1 MASRTARDY
10 IEAMTRIRSLLAAVT
25 LILLPAAGSAQEI
38 PLADLSA
45 YLNSLTTAEATFSQQ
60 NADGSVSTGHL
71 YIHRPGRARFE
82 YDPPDRSLVI
92 ASSDSVGVFDPK
104 SNTPPAQYPL
114 GRTPLNLILARNI
127 DLSRARRVVS
137 HHAMGESTVVVAED
151 PDHPEYGTIALVFSA
166 NPVALRQWVVTD
178 DTGGQTTVTLS
189 KLTTGGVMGDSLFD
203 MAAEAARRDGR

>member
-1 MASRTARDY
+1 
-10 IEAMTRIRSLLAAVT
+10 MTRIRSLLVALTFA
-25 LILLPAAGSAQEI
+25 LLPAAVAAQEI

-45 YLNSLTTAEATFSQQ
+45 YLNSLTTAEASFSQQ

-92 ASSDSVGVFDPK
+92 ASSGTVGVFDPK

-127 DLSRARRVVS
+127 DLSQARMVVS
-137 HHAMGESTVVVAED
+137 HQAVGDRTVVVAED

-166 NPVALRQWVVTD
+166 DPIALRQWVVTD
-178 DTGGQTTVTLS
+178 DSGGQTTVTLS
-189 KLTTGGVMGDSLFD
+189 KLTTGGVMRDSLFD
-203 MAAEAARRDGR
+203 MTAEAERRAGR